1 MPVDLAG
8 TAAAVPATLRGGAA
22 RVADRSSSGIVF
34 EDVTVAYNGLVVLDS
49 LTLTVNPGEIVALI
63 GPSGSGKTTAL
74 RDEIGRASCRERV

>member
-34 EDVTVAYNGLVVLDS
+34 EDVTVAYNGLVDQS
-49 LTLTVNPGEIVALI
+49 N
-63 GPSGSGKTTAL
+63 KTMY
-74 RDEIGRASCRERV
+74 SKNMK